1 MDENE
6 FAKSLDDNRPVYEY
20 RVLSARDALADQPPM
35 QWVIEQLITAGSVS
49 VFYGAPGSKKTWTLL
64 SLAVHVAL
72 GKSWLGF
79 NTVPVKV
86 LVIDEESGERRFM
99 RRLNA
104 ALHGALADEDAPIE
118 FVCLAGFRLDNKHDA
133 EEIERLIAERQAGLV
148 ILDALADIMGG
159 DENSKQ
165 DAQPVFTAL
174 RRIADKTEA
183 AIIVIHHSNRQ
194 GNYRGSSAIPGSVDL
209 MLKIESENA
218 SQWVYFSSEKERD
231 IERVTFTGVAY
242 WTEDQFYMQEAENIK
257 KNKPLSRGEKYAIRY
272 LQEHGESGLP
282 DIMAAADS
290 TTPGGA
296 KQGIYSLVEKGIAY
310 RTNPDESGRGVVAR
324 YDLQKEL
331 EDGVNN

>member
-1 MDENE
+1 MDEAE
-6 FAKSLDDNRPVYEY
+6 FSKSLDDNRPVYEY
-20 RVLSARDALADQPPM
+20 RVLSARDAMTDQPPV

-49 VFYGAPGSKKTWTLL
+49 VFFGAPGSKKTWTLL

-104 ALHGALADEDAPIE
+104 ALHGALADENAPVE
-118 FVCLAGFRLDNKHDA
+118 FVCLAGFRLDDKHDA
-133 EEIERLIAERQAGLV
+133 EELERLITERQAGLV

-174 RRIADKTEA
+174 RRIADRTEA

-218 SQWVYFSSEKERD
+218 SQWVSFASEKERD

-242 WTEDQFYMQEAENIK
+242 WTENQFYMQEAENPK
-257 KNKPLSRGEKYAIRY
+257 KNKALSRGEKYVVRY
-272 LQEHGESGLP
+272 LKEHGESGLP
-282 DIMAAADS
+282 DIRNAADS
-290 TTPGGA
+290 TTPDGA
-296 KQGIYSLVEKGIAY
+296 KNAVYSLVDKGIAY
-310 RTNPDESGRGVVAR
+310 RTNPDEAGRGTVAK
-324 YDLQKEL
+324 YDLR
-331 EDGVNN
+331 DGWDDDAN